1 MKTKSES
8 LDNVVSK
15 RKTTKA
21 QTNNEEVNQLTA
33 DSLLVKNLSET
44 IESLK
49 KELEVIKSQTMM
61 NNAHNTIPQQYQPN
75 PNIVN
80 TVQPNEY
87 IKVMSLIDNKL
98 NLSTRD
104 HGLGK
109 TFSFEE
115 FGETQDILYSDL
127 MEINNHHRNF
137 LEAGYYYIL
146 DDRVVAIASKKDAY
160 KKILT
165 KEQIEKILNNDEAA
179 ISLFQKA
186 NPKQQEVIVKFIIKK
201 IINNEP
207 VDYNLI
213 DKLSR
218 VSGVNIVEKAKAS
231 VEIKDNMMKESE

>member
-8 LDNVVSK
+8 LDKVVSK

-49 KELEVIKSQTMM
+49 EELEVIKRQTMM
-61 NNAHNTIPQQYQPN
+61 NNAHDTIPQQYQPN

>member
-8 LDNVVSK
+8 LDKVVSK

-21 QTNNEEVNQLTA
+21 QTNKEEANELTA

-49 KELEVIKSQTMM
+49 RELEVIKNQTMS
-61 NNAHNTIPQQYQPN
+61 NSVPQQQQPN
-75 PNIVN
+75 NNIVN
-80 TVQPNEY
+80 MVQPNEY

-137 LEAGYYYIL
+137 LEAGFYYIL
-146 DDRVVAIASKKDAY
+146 DDRVVALASKKEAY

-165 KEQIEKILNNDEAA
+165 KEEIDKILNSDEAA

-186 NPKQQEVIVKFIIKK
+186 NPKQQEVVIKFIIKK
-201 IINNEP
+201 IVNKET

-218 VSGVNIVEKAKAS
+218 VSGVNIIEKANATI
-231 VEIKDNMMKESE
+231 EIKDNMMKEQQ

>member
-8 LDNVVSK
+8 LDKVVSK

-21 QTNNEEVNQLTA
+21 QANKEEVNELTA

-49 KELEVIKSQTMM
+49 RELEVIKNQTMS
-61 NNAHNTIPQQYQPN
+61 NSVPQQQQPN
-75 PNIVN
+75 NNIVN
-80 TVQPNEY
+80 MVQPNEY

-137 LEAGYYYIL
+137 LEAGFYYIL
-146 DDRVVAIASKKDAY
+146 DDRVVALASKKEAY

-165 KEQIEKILNNDEAA
+165 KEEIDKILNSDEAA

-186 NPKQQEVIVKFIIKK
+186 NPKQQEVVIKFIIKK
-201 IINNEP
+201 IVNKET

-218 VSGVNIVEKAKAS
+218 VSGVNIIEKANATI
-231 VEIKDNMMKESE
+231 EIKDNMMKEQQ

>member
-8 LDNVVSK
+8 LDKVVSK

-61 NNAHNTIPQQYQPN
+61 NNAHDTIPQQYQPN

-146 DDRVVAIASKKDAY
+146 DDRVVAIASKKEAY

-165 KEQIEKILNNDEAA
+165 KEQIEKILNNDETA

>member
-61 NNAHNTIPQQYQPN
+61 NNAHDTIPQQYQPN

>member
-8 LDNVVSK
+8 LDKVVSK

-49 KELEVIKSQTMM
+49 EELEVIKRQTMM
-61 NNAHNTIPQQYQPN
+61 NNAHDTIPQQYQPN

-146 DDRVVAIASKKDAY
+146 DDRVVAMASKKDAY

>member
-8 LDNVVSK
+8 LDKVVSK

-61 NNAHNTIPQQYQPN
+61 NNAHDTIPQQYQPN

-231 VEIKDNMMKESE
+231 AEIKDNMMKESE

>member
-8 LDNVVSK
+8 LDKVVSK

-49 KELEVIKSQTMM
+49 RELEVIKNQTMS
-61 NNAHNTIPQQYQPN
+61 NSVPQQQQPN
-75 PNIVN
+75 NNIVN
-80 TVQPNEY
+80 MVQPNEY

-137 LEAGYYYIL
+137 LEAGFYYIL
-146 DDRVVAIASKKDAY
+146 DDRVVALASKKEAY

-165 KEQIEKILNNDEAA
+165 KEEIDKILNSDEAA

-186 NPKQQEVIVKFIIKK
+186 NPKQQEVVIKFIIKK
-201 IINNEP
+201 IVNKET

-218 VSGVNIVEKAKAS
+218 VSGVNIIEKANATI
-231 VEIKDNMMKESE
+231 EIKDNMMKEQQ

>member
-8 LDNVVSK
+8 LDKVVSK

-61 NNAHNTIPQQYQPN
+61 NNAHDTIPQQYQPN

-98 NLSTRD
+98 NLSTRY

>member
-8 LDNVVSK
+8 LDKVVSK

-49 KELEVIKSQTMM
+49 KELEVIKSQTIM
-61 NNAHNTIPQQYQPN
+61 NNAHDTIPQQYQPN

>member
-8 LDNVVSK
+8 LDKVVSK

-61 NNAHNTIPQQYQPN
+61 NNAHDTIPQQYQPN

-146 DDRVVAIASKKDAY
+146 DDRVVAIASKKEAY

-165 KEQIEKILNNDEAA
+165 KEQIEKILNNDETA

-218 VSGVNIVEKAKAS
+218 VSGINIVEKAKAS

>member
-8 LDNVVSK
+8 LDKVVSK

-21 QTNNEEVNQLTA
+21 QTNKEEANELTA

-49 KELEVIKSQTMM
+49 RELEVIKNQTMI
-61 NNAHNTIPQQYQPN
+61 NSVPQQQQPN
-75 PNIVN
+75 NNIVN
-80 TVQPNEY
+80 MVQPNEY

-137 LEAGYYYIL
+137 LEAGFYYIL
-146 DDRVVAIASKKDAY
+146 DDRVVALASKKEAY

-165 KEQIEKILNNDEAA
+165 KEEIDKILNSDEAA

-186 NPKQQEVIVKFIIKK
+186 NPKQQEVVIKFIIKK
-201 IINNEP
+201 IVNKET

-218 VSGVNIVEKAKAS
+218 VSGVNIIEKANATI
-231 VEIKDNMMKESE
+231 EIKDNMMKEQQ

>member
-8 LDNVVSK
+8 LDKVVSK

-49 KELEVIKSQTMM
+49 KELEIIKNQTMM
-61 NNAHNTIPQQYQPN
+61 NNAHDTIPQQYQPN

-146 DDRVVAIASKKDAY
+146 DDRVVAIASKKEAY

-165 KEQIEKILNNDEAA
+165 KEQIEKILNNDETA

-218 VSGVNIVEKAKAS
+218 VSGVDIVEKAKAS

>member
-8 LDNVVSK
+8 LDKVVSK

-61 NNAHNTIPQQYQPN
+61 NNAHDTIPQQYQPN

-109 TFSFEE
+109 TFGFEE

-146 DDRVVAIASKKDAY
+146 DDRVVAIASKKEAY

-165 KEQIEKILNNDEAA
+165 KEQIEKILNNDETA

>member
-8 LDNVVSK
+8 LDKVVSK

-61 NNAHNTIPQQYQPN
+61 NNAHDTIPQQYQPN

-146 DDRVVAIASKKDAY
+146 DDRVVAMASKKDAY

>member
-8 LDNVVSK
+8 LDKVVSK

-61 NNAHNTIPQQYQPN
+61 NNAHDTIPQQYQPN

-146 DDRVVAIASKKDAY
+146 DDRVVAIASKKEAY

-165 KEQIEKILNNDEAA
+165 KEQIEKILNNDETA

-218 VSGVNIVEKAKAS
+218 VSGVDIVEKAKAS

>member
-8 LDNVVSK
+8 LDKVVSK

-49 KELEVIKSQTMM
+49 KELEVIKSQTMT
-61 NNAHNTIPQQYQPN
+61 NNAHDTIPQQYQPN

>member
-61 NNAHNTIPQQYQPN
+61 NNAHDTIPQQYQPN

-165 KEQIEKILNNDEAA
+165 KEQIEKILNNDETA

>member
-8 LDNVVSK
+8 LDKVVSK

-21 QTNNEEVNQLTA
+21 QANKEEVNELTA

-49 KELEVIKSQTMM
+49 RELEVIKNQTMI
-61 NNAHNTIPQQYQPN
+61 NSVPQQQQPN
-75 PNIVN
+75 NNIVN
-80 TVQPNEY
+80 MVQPNEY

-104 HGLGK
+104 RGLGK

-115 FGETQDILYSDL
+115 YGETQDILYSDL

-137 LEAGYYYIL
+137 LEAGFYYIL
-146 DDRVVAIASKKDAY
+146 DDRVVALASKKEAY

-165 KEQIEKILNNDEAA
+165 KEEIDKILNSDEAA

-186 NPKQQEVIVKFIIKK
+186 NPKQQEVVIKFIIKK
-201 IINNEP
+201 IVNKET

-218 VSGVNIVEKAKAS
+218 VSGVNIIEKANATI
-231 VEIKDNMMKESE
+231 EIKDNMMKEQQ

>member
-8 LDNVVSK
+8 LDKVVSK

-61 NNAHNTIPQQYQPN
+61 NNAHDTIPQQYQPN

>member
-8 LDNVVSK
+8 LDKVVSK

-61 NNAHNTIPQQYQPN
+61 NNAHDTIPQQYQPN

-179 ISLFQKA
+179 ISLFQPETA
-186 NPKQQEVIVKFIIKK
+186 RSDCEIYYQENNKQ
-201 IINNEP
+201 
-207 VDYNLI
+207 
-213 DKLSR
+213 
-218 VSGVNIVEKAKAS
+218 
-231 VEIKDNMMKESE
+231 